1 MNIYRADGITLGVKE
16 FTRTVTTPDGKKE
29 RVTYH
34 EGDPE
39 FDAYV
44 ETQRKQLEPAL
55 PIDFVSFGQGKSG
68 AHGWQ
73 LKGQIRDKFDQYY
86 AGEADM
92 KDLERTISDVVSDL
106 RSNYADQGFDPDE
119 FMEDLLLDVYNVARA
134 SVITGAYNQGWL
146 DSRSLAA
153 QYNGH
158 DGNTKDTIYYDAKY
172 YYQSEDMKA
181 ALPEMFQR
189 IGQRFGVPDLEVPT
203 KYPDGSLL
211 EEMYTSYN
219 TYVNWSARWNF
230 GPVGNMLDEGMVPPK
245 DFKFFYKGNDSCSN
259 IYPSTLPPEGS
270 PGPDVD
276 DGVLH
281 VWYGDWSFVTRV
293 PVRQNAKEYDA
304 IVNMYDVIS
313 RHCRDIP
320 EEIVPMLKNFDFFS
334 CIQSGPYLKTHP
346 RKLPS

>member
-1 MNIYRADGITLGVKE
+1 MEIYRADGITLGVKE

-119 FMEDLLLDVYNVARA
+119 FMEDLLLDVYNVART

-211 EEMYTSYN
+211 EKMYTSYN
-219 TYVNWSARWNF
+219 TYVNWNARNSF
-230 GPVGNMLDEGMVPPK
+230 VCGGNMLDEGMVPPK
-245 DFKFFYKGNDSCSN
+245 DFKFFYKASDAYNSQPRCTLVSEDS
-259 IYPSTLPPEGS
+259 PSPVPNN
-270 PGPDVD
+270 
-276 DGVLH
+276 GVLH
-281 VWYGDWSFVTRV
+281 VWYGDWSLISRI
-293 PVRQNAKEYDA
+293 PAQEDA
-304 IVNMYDVIS
+304 EQFPRSVSMYDVVSKHCSDIS
-313 RHCRDIP
+313 
-320 EEIVPMLKNFDFFS
+320 EEIIPILKNFEFFS
-334 CIQSGPYLKTHP
+334 TTQKKAYLETHP
-346 RKLPS
+346 RKLPG

>member
-1 MNIYRADGITLGVKE
+1 MEIYRADGITLGVKE

-55 PIDFVSFGQGKSG
+55 PINFASFGQGKSG
-68 AHGWQ
+68 AYGWQ

-119 FMEDLLLDVYNVARA
+119 FMEDLLLDVYDVARMDA
-134 SVITGAYNQGWL
+134 ITGAYHQGWL
-146 DSRSLAA
+146 DSRPLAA

-158 DGNTKDTIYYDAKY
+158 NGNTRDTIYYDAKY
-172 YYQSEDMKA
+172 YYQSEEMKA
-181 ALPEMFQR
+181 ALPEMFER
-189 IGQRFGVPDLEVPT
+189 IGRQFGVSDLEIPT
-203 KYPDGSLL
+203 EYPDGSLL
-211 EEMYTSYN
+211 AEMYTSYN
-219 TYVNWSARWNF
+219 TYVNWEARWTVS
-230 GPVGNMLDEGMVPPK
+230 PVGNMLDEGMVPPK
-245 DFKFFYKGNDSCSN
+245 DFKFFYKGNNSCSN
-259 IYPSTLPPEGS
+259 AYPSTLPPEGS
-270 PGPDVD
+270 PGPDID

-304 IVNMYDVIS
+304 VVNMYDVIS

-334 CIQSGPYLKTHP
+334 SIQSGPYFKTHP

>member
-1 MNIYRADGITLGVKE
+1 MEIYRADGITLGVKE

-73 LKGQIRDKFDQYY
+73 LEGQIRDKFNQYY

-119 FMEDLLLDVYNVARA
+119 FMEDLLLDVYNVART

-158 DGNTKDTIYYDAKY
+158 DGNTKDTIY
-172 YYQSEDMKA
+172 
-181 ALPEMFQR
+181 L
-189 IGQRFGVPDLEVPT
+189 
-203 KYPDGSLL
+203 
-211 EEMYTSYN
+211 
-219 TYVNWSARWNF
+219 
-230 GPVGNMLDEGMVPPK
+230 
-245 DFKFFYKGNDSCSN
+245 
-259 IYPSTLPPEGS
+259 
-270 PGPDVD
+270 
-276 DGVLH
+276 
-281 VWYGDWSFVTRV
+281 
-293 PVRQNAKEYDA
+293 
-304 IVNMYDVIS
+304 
-313 RHCRDIP
+313 
-320 EEIVPMLKNFDFFS
+320 
-334 CIQSGPYLKTHP
+334 
-346 RKLPS
+346 

>member
-1 MNIYRADGITLGVKE
+1 MEIYSADGITLGVKE

-73 LKGQIRDKFDQYY
+73 LEGQIRDKFDQYY

-119 FMEDLLLDVYNVARA
+119 FMEDLLLDVYDVART
-134 SVITGAYNQGWL
+134 SVITGAHNQGWL
-146 DSRSLAA
+146 DSRPLAA

-158 DGNTKDTIYYDAKY
+158 DGNTKDTTYYDAKY

-189 IGQRFGVPDLEVPT
+189 IGQRFGVRTWRCPRNIRMARSWRKCIHPT
-203 KYPDGSLL
+203 THMSTGMRATASSAAEICWMKAWFRRR
-211 EEMYTSYN
+211 TSSFSIRPAIRI
-219 TYVNWSARWNF
+219 TA
-230 GPVGNMLDEGMVPPK
+230 
-245 DFKFFYKGNDSCSN
+245 
-259 IYPSTLPPEGS
+259 S
-270 PGPDVD
+270 PG
-276 DGVLH
+276 
-281 VWYGDWSFVTRV
+281 
-293 PVRQNAKEYDA
+293 VRW
-304 IVNMYDVIS
+304 
-313 RHCRDIP
+313 C
-320 EEIVPMLKNFDFFS
+320 
-334 CIQSGPYLKTHP
+334 LKTARVLCP
-346 RKLPS
+346 TTESFTYGTGTGR